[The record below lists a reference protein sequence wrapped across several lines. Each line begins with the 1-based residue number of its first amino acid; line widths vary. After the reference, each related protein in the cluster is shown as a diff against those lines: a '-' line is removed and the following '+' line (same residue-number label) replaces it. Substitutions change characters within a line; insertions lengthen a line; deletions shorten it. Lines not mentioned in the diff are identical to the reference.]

1 MSINNVEKQTDN
13 FIKINYF
20 WKNETTNI
28 KINYIQDNKYMKI
41 LQLIDLTSLS
51 LSSDTFVYFHIIM
64 PSHRLF

>member
-41 LQLIDLTSLS
+41 LQLIDLTSLFLS
-51 LSSDTFVYFHIIM
+51 LRIHSCIFI
-64 PSHRLF
+64 

>member
-51 LSSDTFVYFHIIM
+51 LFGYIRVFSYNYA
-64 PSHRLF
+64 